1 MIFARA
7 YWNVEDKLFAVKV
20 SNMQMITT
28 DKQIKRRGLCGLFY
42 KACTYWKFLPYF
54 THLALFSL
62 IKQVHGFIHCL
73 RAHVNFTR
81 VNKIEAT
88 YGSSREN
95 VQVGPRSTFTFRR
108 QGGSLAEWSA
118 RRPAV
123 RGSSSALVT
132 CWLSSRSSRVEIVG
146 HGINSQL
153 VASCQLGFLI
163 LLCCI
168 EWFVSKYLT
177 GVSVS

>member
-1 MIFARA
+1 MVYFIRLGRA
-7 YWNVEDKLFAVKV
+7 ESSSHISRTWLCFRL
-20 SNMQMITT
+20 SNRCM
-28 DKQIKRRGLCGLFY
+28 DF
-42 KACTYWKFLPYF
+42 
-54 THLALFSL
+54 
-62 IKQVHGFIHCL
+62 HCL
-73 RAHVNFTR
+73 LVHVNFTR
-81 VNKIEAT
+81 LNKIEAT
-88 YGSSREN
+88 YGSSRVN

-123 RGSSSALVT
+123 LGSSSALGT
-132 CWLSSRSSRVEIVG
+132 CWISSRSSRVEIVG
-146 HGINSQL
+146 HGVNSQL
-153 VASCQLGFLI
+153 VASCLLGFLI